1 MLGGPIAL
9 GAWAATNL
17 SPKWGVFLPGRRGA
31 LHGDVWGA
39 KSAFSRTGGVPHPQ
53 LRLSM
58 PKIRKPGEYL
68 DSLGFQSAG
77 SQRHSVASKAS
88 DEVFAD
94 FETATV
100 TLRAGVEEDGVGFL
114 NSHVVPCCPGAGTEC
129 LESSSASE
137 HPLPW
142 INALGSLQGRLVCT
156 VQGLG
161 GKLRSGNRIL
171 DADGAGLQGGVLSS
185 RCPWRAICSNLLLW
199 PRSPE

>member
-1 MLGGPIAL
+1 
-9 GAWAATNL
+9 
-17 SPKWGVFLPGRRGA
+17 
-31 LHGDVWGA
+31 
-39 KSAFSRTGGVPHPQ
+39 
-53 LRLSM
+53 M